1 MYHELESM
9 DSSHALQPFP
19 VILVLK
25 KLNDFCNKVQIG
37 CMVEHVPQEKAI

>member
-25 KLNDFCNKVQIG
+25 KLNFCYKVQIG
-37 CMVEHVPQEKAI
+37 CMVKHVPQEQAI